1 MRAQIDEFKRF
12 YHLLQDGDY
21 ARLTNPF
28 RDQEFTAWQH
38 TAPDRSEA
46 LVSVVAGMAR
56 SNAPFRTV
64 YPRGLDPD
72 MAYQVDGWGCFRGD
86 TLMYGG
92 IPLPQGGGDYQ
103 SWQFHLKKV

>member
-1 MRAQIDEFKRF
+1 M
-12 YHLLQDGDY
+12 
-21 ARLTNPF
+21 
-28 RDQEFTAWQH
+28 
-38 TAPDRSEA
+38 
-46 LVSVVAGMAR
+46 SVVAGMAR

-72 MAYQVDGWGCFRGD
+72 MVYQVDGWGCFRGD